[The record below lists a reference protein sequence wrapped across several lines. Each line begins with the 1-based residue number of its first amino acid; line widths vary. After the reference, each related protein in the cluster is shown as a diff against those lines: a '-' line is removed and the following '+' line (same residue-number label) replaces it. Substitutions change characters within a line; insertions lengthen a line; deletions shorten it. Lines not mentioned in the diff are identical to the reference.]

1 MFYRFILVNVFS
13 FIKRFFA
20 FNAVLYNIIVFIPL
34 FTVITPRISKKSLIF
49 VITFSIILL
58 LTGKFWTYEHYGMY
72 FLLLLAIPM
81 FEKVSFETLLSKSVI
96 FFLIVSFYGIWQKW
110 FGYTLVELN
119 WMRSELSIIQEGP
132 LFITDDIRPFSTF
145 ASMPEFTL
153 FISVFLYY
161 FTIKRKYIFIIFSFA
176 MLYIAGSRG
185 VIISTLIAYL
195 FTFILKKYNHT
206 YLLLSFIV
214 SLSFFL
220 FLIFVFPYIFNSSG
234 DSSRM
239 FVYGTFNGRLEL
251 LIRVLERSSIV
262 TLFTGVDVRNLN
274 IEFTFDNLYL
284 MLITNFG
291 IIGAIYFLFFFI
303 KKNIDKKKFYFL
315 TIFLGYGFY
324 ADMVF
329 SYYLM
334 FLFFFAIYSTS
345 NELIE
350 TNSANGI
357 QEKLLLNTN
366 IS

>member
-1 MFYRFILVNVFS
+1 MLY
-13 FIKRFFA
+13 
-20 FNAVLYNIIVFIPL
+20 NAVVFIPL
-34 FTVITPRISKKSLIF
+34 FTVFTPRISKKSLTF
-49 VITFSIILL
+49 VIVFSLIILL
-58 LTGKFWTYEHYGMY
+58 TGNFRTYEHYVMY

-81 FEKVSFETLLSKSVI
+81 FEKVSFETLLSKSFL
-96 FFLIVSFYGIWQKW
+96 FFLVVSIYGISQKW
-110 FGYTLVELN
+110 FGYTFVELN
-119 WMRSELSIIQEGP
+119 WMRSGLSFAEEGA
-132 LFITDDIRPFSTF
+132 FTFTEDIRPFSTF
-145 ASMPEFTL
+145 ASIPEFTL

-161 FTIKRKYIFIIFSFA
+161 FTIKRKYTFIIFSFA

-185 VIISTLIAYL
+185 VIISTLIAYF
-195 FTFILKKYNHT
+195 FTFILKKYSHK
-206 YLLLSFIV
+206 YLLLSFIA

-262 TLFTGVDVRNLN
+262 TLFTGVDVSNLN
-274 IEFTFDNLYL
+274 IEITFDNLYL

-303 KKNIDKKKFYFL
+303 RKNIDKKKFYFL

-350 TNSANGI
+350 ANSADSI
-357 QEKLLLNTN
+357 KEKLSLNTN
-366 IS
+366 IG